1 MVDLACNQDY
11 GKPGN
16 RFLQKIPAV
25 DQRVKAMG
33 MLFEPHN
40 DAGMQGT
47 PFAHRQ
53 QSADQSRQAERSKRR
68 KQRRT
73 QRDGA
78 DHCSVCINGT
88 AEPKRQKH
96 RRAARKRGG
105 QQQKR
110 NTFPCPRTP
119 EQRQR
124 KQQKG
129 ADLNERRP
137 EQRNIKQRKQCIHGA
152 EQRNA
157 ERGQNTQPHAHPCR
171 REQINA
177 AVHQRIVNQERFDRD
192 FHATR
197 ITITVMSS
205 DPPRVCAS
213 SRSASPV
220 VPPACSAARIVFS
233 IPSVSTSCTPSEQST
248 IRSFR

>member
-1 MVDLACNQDY
+1 
-11 GKPGN
+11 
-16 RFLQKIPAV
+16 
-25 DQRVKAMG
+25 MG

-40 DAGMQGT
+40 DAGMQGA

-78 DHCSVCINGT
+78 DHCSVRINGA

-137 EQRNIKQRKQCIHGA
+137 EQRNIKQRKQRIHGA

-171 REQINA
+171 REQIYA
-177 AVHQRIVNQERFDRD
+177 AVHQRVVQKERFDRKL
-192 FHATR
+192 HATR
-197 ITITVMSS
+197 MTITVMSS
-205 DPPRVCAS
+205 DPPRDCAS
-213 SRSASPV
+213 RRSASPV
-220 VPPACSAARIVFS
+220 FFGSSATARIAAS
-233 IPSVSTSCTPSEQST
+233 IPSGKTSCTPSEQST
-248 IRSFR
+248 MRSFRFSRM